1 MNLAMR
7 AAILD
12 YDTLNAND
20 LDATP
25 LERAAPGIVF
35 YGATD
40 ASELRHRLASI
51 EIAVIN
57 KVRIDAEII
66 AACPDLRLISL
77 AATGTDNVDLDA
89 ARAAGIAVTNIRAYC
104 TASVVQHVFALILGL
119 TQQLKAYERE
129 LKTGAWR
136 ESPQF
141 CMLGHP
147 IRELAGKRMGIIG
160 HGELGGGVAAAA
172 RAFGMEIAIAAR
184 PGGGDRRDGR
194 LALDELL
201 ATADVVSLHCPLNA
215 ETENLIGA
223 RELGMMKSDALL
235 INTARG
241 GLVDSAALVAA
252 LSAGEIGGAGIDV
265 LRREPP
271 VDGDPLLDIDLD
283 NLIVTPHI
291 AWAAR
296 EARQRAV
303 DAIARC
309 IESFV
314 AGGNY
319 GRVA

>member
-40 ASELRHRLASI
+40 ASELRHRLAGI

-201 ATADVVSLHCPLNA
+201 ATADVVSLHCPLTA

-223 RELGMMKSDALL
+223 HELGLMKSDALL